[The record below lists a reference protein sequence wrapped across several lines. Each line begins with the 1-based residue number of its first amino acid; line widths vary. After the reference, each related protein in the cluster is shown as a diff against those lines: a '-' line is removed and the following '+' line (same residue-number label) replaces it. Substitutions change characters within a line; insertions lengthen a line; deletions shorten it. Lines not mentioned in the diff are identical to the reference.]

1 MTSLSAPQWMHTW
14 ASQHTGSPLSAP
26 TGADSEPGI
35 AWGVSVEVVFIANRQ
50 SCFRHRTSFATVP
63 RQCPEDG
70 NVSEPARGG
79 RRLRAPTRG
88 PGGARRPI
96 GSAAT
101 SPANARVLGI
111 PDSGDASEP
120 ARWGPRLSSSTSG
133 DESPRPRRAAYF
145 RGPGGA
151 RTRDPRIKSPM
162 LYQLSYRPYRS
173 SVPLS

>member
-1 MTSLSAPQWMHTW
+1 MHTW
-14 ASQHTGSPLSAP
+14 ASQHTGSPPSAP

-35 AWGVSVEVVFIANRQ
+35 AWGVSVEGVFIANRQ

-96 GSAAT
+96 VPLLSRRHIAARCIGLLSGGPGRHVAGYGVSAWHPGSRRRVGTGAMGT
-101 SPANARVLGI
+101 PAEFFYSGKTCRRRPVGDTDAWARRG
-111 PDSGDASEP
+111 SN
-120 ARWGPRLSSSTSG
+120 
-133 DESPRPRRAAYF
+133 PRPA
-145 RGPGGA
+145 
-151 RTRDPRIKSPM
+151 D
-162 LYQLSYRPYRS
+162 
-173 SVPLS
+173 